1 MRFVIV
7 TGMSGAGKSSVLKML
22 EDLGYFCVDNLP
34 VHFIPKMTKLMVD
47 EQETVDKMGLGIDVR
62 NLQGLSDLD
71 NILDKMKQEG
81 YPYEVLFLEADD
93 SVLVKRYKE
102 TRRNHPL
109 ALQGRV
115 DKAIAAERVELAHIK
130 KRADYILDTS
140 HMLVRELKHE
150 VDRIFLGEEEYENFF
165 VTLLSFGFKYGIPE
179 DSDLVFDVRFLP
191 NPYYIEE
198 LRPMSGNDQPVR
210 DYVMNNDTAKQFLTK
225 LTDMVEFLI
234 PNYISEGKT
243 QLVIGIGCTG
253 GKHRSVTLANELY
266 EALKKTD
273 SYGVRIEHRD
283 IGKDAITK
291 AK

>member
-109 ALQGRV
+109 ALQGRAGTCW
-115 DKAIAAERVELAHIK
+115 K
-130 KRADYILDTS
+130 
-140 HMLVRELKHE
+140 
-150 VDRIFLGEEEYENFF
+150 
-165 VTLLSFGFKYGIPE
+165 
-179 DSDLVFDVRFLP
+179 
-191 NPYYIEE
+191 
-198 LRPMSGNDQPVR
+198 
-210 DYVMNNDTAKQFLTK
+210 
-225 LTDMVEFLI
+225 
-234 PNYISEGKT
+234 
-243 QLVIGIGCTG
+243 
-253 GKHRSVTLANELY
+253 KHRRFWIFHCLLWDHHCCRDDGGDADLY
-266 EALKKTD
+266 QSGKKSRT
-273 SYGVRIEHRD
+273 G
-283 IGKDAITK
+283 
-291 AK
+291 